1 MIQTGTRL
9 RVADNSGAKEIE
21 CFRILGRSR
30 STVAGVGDVIVA
42 AAGKT
47 IEGEKDDIS
56 GVGQTEAAHD
66 LCSSLPASM
75 KLHHLQRGVGH
86 YGVFNGSKFRLDI
99 VPKIVN
105 FVTAHA

>member
-42 AAGKT
+42 AVKQATPNAGVKKGDVVIFGQYSGNT
-47 IEGEKDDIS
+47 VKIDGEELVIMNES
-56 GVGQTEAAHD
+56 EV
-66 LCSSLPASM
+66 
-75 KLHHLQRGVGH
+75 
-86 YGVFNGSKFRLDI
+86 YGV
-99 VPKIVN
+99 VE
-105 FVTAHA
+105 